1 MPNRRTLR
9 LVNVCVCVIVLI
21 RNGGKR
27 EEKEGGQ
34 QALDNGL
41 QNVQLTLSMGPA
53 RMEVCGNI
61 ERATIPRRRVVL
73 HYCIAANT
81 TCNT

>member
-1 MPNRRTLR
+1 M
-9 LVNVCVCVIVLI
+9 LVHVVCVIVLACI
-21 RNGGKR
+21 GGKR

-53 RMEVCGNI
+53 RMEVCGNL
-61 ERATIPRRRVVL
+61 ERATILRRRVVL
-73 HYCIAANT
+73 HYCSEHHLQYLIIH
-81 TCNT
+81 TCSFIK